1 MKMLRLRG
9 KVEEIEEKILIVSD
23 RKGNETF
30 RLPQSSMPDLEPG
43 DAVDCYVV
51 PPSSPT
57 GLCRVMSRKDKK
69 AEKPKRSK
77 EATTLMRAMLK
88 MRATLIAEQNVLE
101 RNENPDPNELDRLFE
116 KLEFLDRGFKLFA
129 E

>member
-9 KVEEIEEKILIVSD
+9 KVLEISEKVLIVTD
-23 RKGNETF
+23 RKGNDTF

-43 DAVDCYVV
+43 DAVDCYII
-51 PPSSPT
+51 PPTNPT
-57 GLCRVMSRKDKK
+57 SLCRVMSRKDRK

-77 EATTLMRAMLK
+77 EAAALLRAMLK

-101 RNENPDPNELDRLFE
+101 RNENPDPDELDRLFE
-116 KLEFLDRGFKLFA
+116 RLEFLDRGIKLFA

>member
-1 MKMLRLRG
+1 MKILRLRG
-9 KVEEIEEKILIVSD
+9 RVLDIEEKVLIVTD

-30 RLPQSSMPDLEPG
+30 RLPQSALPDLERG
-43 DAVDCYVV
+43 DPVDCYVI
-51 PPSSPT
+51 PPSNPT
-57 GLCRVMSRKDKK
+57 GICRVMSRKDKK

-77 EATTLMRAMLK
+77 EAAALVRAMLK

-101 RNENPDPNELDRLFE
+101 RHENPDPNELDRLFE
-116 KLEFLDRGFKLFA
+116 KLDFLDRGVKLFA